1 RSAMNKAVFI
11 SHSSKDRAL
20 AEQMRDAI
28 EQAGIGA
35 WMAPRDVMP
44 GQNYGEAII
53 EAINACKV
61 LVILFTDNSNR
72 SPSVLREVER
82 AVSKDLVVVT
92 FRAEKIVPSN
102 ALEYFLSSQHWLD
115 AWDGP
120 PEKHLPNLVDVTKQ
134 LVGGQLDAAGR
145 ITSRMPFVGP
155 HHSRR
160 GLIIAS
166 AAALLPIGGGLWWA
180 TGGMRVPPVDKSAI
194 AVLPF
199 DNLANDPKL
208 GFLSLAIPA
217 ELNAGLSRTTALI
230 VQPLESVRSVVNN
243 KQQMSDMSRA
253 LQVGMLVNGSFWSAG
268 PQLRLSFD
276 ISDASQNR
284 QLSSETLEGTVADL
298 LGLLNSMIQKV
309 QHSLQVRMQATMNG
323 ADLGTSNTE
332 AYEIYLRALT
342 LAQDIN
348 DANNMSAIELLKRAT
363 GLDPPFA
370 RAHAALAESCV
381 TRFWWNFS
389 NDRAWLDQAEVA
401 ARESVRLSPKL
412 PEARYALGYVFEGK
426 GQRGDAARAYVAS
439 TRLGPNYVPALASAA
454 RFAFYMADFPRSLR
468 MLDRVAVIDPTNNT
482 HVRKA
487 MCHFFAG
494 NKDECRRENREAEQ
508 MARGID
514 QLTLIGFTWSW
525 LKDFGAA
532 ERVLRRLEQSDP
544 TALSI
549 LELRSWIYTMR
560 GEVGKAREQMRQIL
574 ARRSTFGIADEI
586 ATFYAI
592 QGDKEQAI
600 QWLTRAIDNGA
611 PNYAWYKSDFFTI
624 LRGDPRYETLLAR
637 LVQEYRGIWVAPK

>member
-1 RSAMNKAVFI
+1 MNKAVFI

-20 AEQMRDAI
+20 AEQICDAI
-28 EQAGIGA
+28 EQAGIGV
-35 WMAPRDVMP
+35 WMAPRDVTP

-61 LVILFTDNSNR
+61 LVVLFTDNSNR

-82 AVSKDLVVVT
+82 AVSKDLVVIT
-92 FRAEKIVPSN
+92 FRAEKIVPSS

-115 AWDGP
+115 AWEARP
-120 PEKHLPNLVDVTKQ
+120 NKHLPDLVEATKH

-145 ITSRMPFVGP
+145 ITSKLPVNGP
-155 HHSRR
+155 RTSRR
-160 GLIIAS
+160 GLIIAG
-166 AAALLPIGGGLWWA
+166 AASLLPIGGGVWWA
-180 TGGMRVPPVDKSAI
+180 TGGMRAAPVDKSAI

-230 VQPLESVRSVVNN
+230 VRPLESVRSVMNG
-243 KQQMSDMSRA
+243 KPPMADMSRA
-253 LQVGMLVNGSFWSAG
+253 LQVGMLINGSFWSAG

-298 LGLLNSMIQKV
+298 LGLLNDMIQKV
-309 QHSLQVRMQATMNG
+309 QHSLQVRLQARMNG
-323 ADLGTSNTE
+323 ADLGTDNAE

-348 DANNMSAIELLKRAT
+348 DANNLSAIELLRRVT
-363 GLDPPFA
+363 GLDPQFA

-389 NDRAWLDQAEVA
+389 NDRDWLEKAETA
-401 ARESVRLSPKL
+401 AKEAVRLAPELS
-412 PEARYALGYVFEGK
+412 EARYALGYVFEGK
-426 GQRGDAARAYVAS
+426 GRRGDAARAYVAS
-439 TRLGPNYVPALASAA
+439 TRLGPHYVPALASAA
-454 RFAFYMADFPRSLR
+454 RYAFYMAEFPRALA
-468 MLDRVAVIDPTNNT
+468 MLDRIAVIDPTNNI

-494 NKDECRRENREAEQ
+494 NTDECRRENREAER

-514 QLTLIGFTWSW
+514 QWTLIGFTWSW
-525 LKDFGAA
+525 LKDFASA
-532 ERVLRRLEQSDP
+532 DRVLRRLEQIDP

-549 LELRSWIYTMR
+549 LELRAWIYTMR
-560 GEVGKAREQMRQIL
+560 GDVSKAREQMAQIL
-574 ARRSTFGIADEI
+574 KRRSTFGIADEI

-592 QGDKEQAI
+592 QGEREQAI
-600 QWLTRAIDNGA
+600 RWLTRAIDDGA
-611 PNYAWYKSDFFTI
+611 PNYAWYRSAFFTI
-624 LRGDPRYETLLAR
+624 LRGDPRYDALMSR
-637 LVQEYRGIWVAPK
+637 LGKDYQGIWAKPR

>member
-1 RSAMNKAVFI
+1 MNKAVFI

-20 AEQMRDAI
+20 AERMRDAI
-28 EQAGIGA
+28 EQAGIGV
-35 WMAPRDVMP
+35 WIAPRDVMP

-61 LVILFTDNSNR
+61 LIVLFTDNSNR

-82 AVSKDLVVVT
+82 AVSKDLVVIT

-115 AWDGP
+115 AWDGTAD
-120 PEKHLPNLVDVTKQ
+120 KHLPDLVEATKQ

-145 ITSRMPFVGP
+145 ITSKAPLDGP
-155 HHSRR
+155 HPSRR
-160 GLIIAS
+160 GLILAGAAS
-166 AAALLPIGGGLWWA
+166 LLPIGGGLWWA
-180 TGGMRVPPVDKSAI
+180 TGGMRAPPVDKSAI

-230 VQPLESVRSVVNN
+230 VRPLDSVRTVM
-243 KQQMSDMSRA
+243 KGKPPMSDMSRA

-284 QLSSETLEGTVADL
+284 QLTSETLEGTVADL
-298 LGLLNSMIQKV
+298 LGLLNDMIQKV
-309 QHSLQVRMQATMNG
+309 QRSLQVRMQATMNG
-323 ADLGTSNTE
+323 ADLGTSNAE

-348 DANNMSAIELLKRAT
+348 DANNLSAIELLRRAAN
-363 GLDPPFA
+363 LDQKFA

-389 NDRAWLDQAEVA
+389 NDRAWLDKAETA
-401 ARESVRLSPKL
+401 AREAVRLAPQL

-426 GQRGDAARAYVAS
+426 GRRGEAARAYVAS
-439 TRLGPNYVPALASAA
+439 TRLGPHYVPALASAA
-454 RFAFYMADFPRSLR
+454 RYAFYMAEFARSME
-468 MLDRVAVIDPTNNT
+468 MLDQIAVIDPTNNI

-487 MCHFFAG
+487 MCQYFAG
-494 NKDECRRENREAEQ
+494 NRDECRRENQEAER

-514 QLTLIGFTWSW
+514 QLTLVGFTWSW
-525 LKDFGAA
+525 LKDFESA
-532 ERVLRRLEQSDP
+532 ERVLRRLEQIDP

-549 LELRSWIYTMR
+549 LELRAWIYTMR
-560 GEVGKAREQMRQIL
+560 GAVGKARERMQQIL
-574 ARRSTFGIADEI
+574 KRRSTFGIADEI

-592 QGDKEQAI
+592 QGDREQAI
-600 QWLTRAIDNGA
+600 HWLTRAIHDGA
-611 PNYAWYKSDFFTI
+611 PNYAWYKSDFFAI
-624 LRGDPRYETLLAR
+624 LRGDPRYEALLAR
-637 LVQEYRGIWVAPK
+637 LMADYRGIWSAPR

>member
-1 RSAMNKAVFI
+1 MNKAVFI

-20 AEQMRDAI
+20 AEQICDAI
-28 EQAGIGA
+28 EQAGIGV
-35 WMAPRDVMP
+35 WMAPRDVTP

-61 LVILFTDNSNR
+61 LVVLFTDNSNR

-82 AVSKDLVVVT
+82 AVSKDLVVIT
-92 FRAEKIVPSN
+92 FRAEKIIPSN

-120 PEKHLPNLVDVTKQ
+120 DKRLPDLVEATKH

-145 ITSRMPFVGP
+145 ITSKPPVHGP
-155 HHSRR
+155 RTSRR
-160 GLIIAS
+160 GLIIAG
-166 AAALLPIGGGLWWA
+166 AASLLPIGGGVWWA
-180 TGGMRVPPVDKSAI
+180 TGGMRAPPVDKSAI

-199 DNLANDPKL
+199 DNLAKDPKL

-230 VQPLESVRSVVNN
+230 VRPLESVRSVMNGKPPVA
-243 KQQMSDMSRA
+243 DMSRA

-298 LGLLNSMIQKV
+298 LGLLNAMIQKV

-323 ADLGTSNTE
+323 ADLGTDNTE

-348 DANNMSAIELLKRAT
+348 DANNLSAIELLRRAT
-363 GLDPPFA
+363 GLDPQFA

-389 NDRAWLDQAEVA
+389 NDRNWLEKAETA
-401 ARESVRLSPKL
+401 AREAVRLAPEL

-426 GQRGDAARAYVAS
+426 GRRGDAARAYVAS
-439 TRLGPNYVPALASAA
+439 TRLGPHYVPALASAA
-454 RFAFYMADFPRSLR
+454 RYAFYMAEFPRALE
-468 MLDRVAVIDPTNNT
+468 MLDRVAVIDPTNNI

-494 NKDECRRENREAEQ
+494 NNDECRRENREAER

-514 QLTLIGFTWSW
+514 QWTLIGFTWSW
-525 LKDFGAA
+525 LKDFGSAD
-532 ERVLRRLEQSDP
+532 RVLRRLEQIDP

-549 LELRSWIYTMR
+549 LELKAWIHTMR
-560 GEVGKAREQMRQIL
+560 GEVGKAREQMAQIL
-574 ARRSTFGIADEI
+574 KRRSTFGIADEI
-586 ATFYAI
+586 ATLYAI
-592 QGDKEQAI
+592 QGDREQAI
-600 QWLTRAIDNGA
+600 HWLTRAIDDGA
-611 PNYAWYKSDFFTI
+611 PNYAWYRSDFFTV
-624 LRGDPRYETLLAR
+624 LRDDPRYDALMSR
-637 LVQEYRGIWVAPK
+637 LGKDYQGIWAKPR